1 MRILF
6 VNELAGYF
14 GGVEQAVD
22 LAARALAARGHD
34 VALAYGRTARDA
46 EAYRSAFVSHHPC
59 QGLGSGASDACDLAG
74 ILEQV
79 EPDVLFVHKAP
90 DAVLEDPVL
99 RRRPTVLMVHDHD
112 YCCPRRHKYMA
123 LTGRQ
128 CHHAAGWRCYLD
140 GAFVRRDQSTRTG
153 LAWQSVAARL
163 RVMRGLWSLDR
174 FVVGSRFMH
183 DELAMNGCD
192 PGRIVCVP
200 PALTR
205 RDSAACSRVLPPP
218 LPDAPNVLYV
228 GQLIRGKGVDLLLR
242 ALARLARAGVAF
254 RVRVV
259 GDGNH
264 RQKLERFRD
273 RPGAFGPGGVRGL
286 GRARCHPAGLRLGAG
301 GGGAVEV
308 AGTVRH
314 GGARG
319 HGACTARGG
328 ICRGWHS
335 RLAGARC
342 DRSARAR
349 RRHPG
354 PGPGAR
360 GAARGPGAG
369 PGHGT
374 ERVRAR
380 PDPVHHGAGDRPA
393 GTGLPDVVHARRNAG
408 EIERQTISYET
419 TRRGMTRCGLQ

>member
-273 RPGAFGPGGVRGL
+273 RLGLSDRVAFEGWVAPDAIQPVYAWAQVVVVPSRWPEPFGMVGLEAMEHARPVVGFAVGGIPDWLEHGVT
-286 GRARCHPAGLRLGAG
+286 GRLAPAGDTRAL
-301 GGGAVEV
+301 
-308 AGTVRH
+308 
-314 GGARG
+314 
-319 HGACTARGG
+319 
-328 ICRGWHS
+328 
-335 RLAGARC
+335 
-342 DRSARAR
+342 ARALGELLADPEQVR
-349 RRHPG
+349 AMG
-354 PGPGAR
+354 QNGYAR
-360 GAARGPGAG
+360 VQTRFT
-369 PGHGT
+369 T
-374 ERVRAR
+374 ERVI
-380 PDPVHHGAGDRPA
+380 DR
-393 GTGLPDVVHARRNAG
+393 LEQVFRDVVHARRNAG